1 MHRQM
6 QVIFSVLIFFLL
18 AVFYGVEANNNK
30 VTGIGVIIDVKT
42 RIGKEEKTA
51 MEVAAQNYNNTSKT
65 HKVHLHF
72 GDALRVASVGKLF
85 VIIISCSL

>member
-51 MEVAAQNYNNTSKT
+51 MEVAAQNSISGMP
-65 HKVHLHF
+65 LES
-72 GDALRVASVGKLF
+72 LPSV
-85 VIIISCSL
+85 SCL